1 MRFNKNLT
9 YILIMVVW
17 VLPILLLGLPKSFE
31 SGVRFSPGNGTESG
45 YQCYSEE
52 RRVGCNEEWISVWFT
67 RLQCSL
73 NLINDVSLLIIMLI
87 SILLIWLSFEMKMKN
102 QTMRQST
109 EFGRAWVHNITQAQR
124 KSLYKTAA
132 FLCTPN
138 IVLRLPLYVY
148 GRVPIIDPPIGLGI
162 CTLLYNLQFCT
173 HFLIYQFINKDYD
186 SAYRD
191 LLRKL
196 FPICMENEDSDDNIN
211 AEPHQSK
218 KESVQS

>member
-1 MRFNKNLT
+1 
-9 YILIMVVW
+9 MVVW

-45 YQCYSEE
+45 YQCYPQE
-52 RRVGCNEEWISVWFT
+52 RPVILKNDLRITCHKEWISVWFT
-67 RLQCSL
+67 KLQYSL

-109 EFGRAWVHNITQAQR
+109 EFGRAWVHTITQVQR

-148 GRVPIIDPPIGLGI
+148 GRVPIINPPIGLGI

-196 FPICMENEDSDDNIN
+196 FTICMKKKDSDDDIN
-211 AEPHQSK
+211 ADPHQSK
-218 KESVQS
+218 KESVQP